1 MMASEDEAA
10 DESYFRGRVNTR
22 LSIQAIAL
30 HDNRAAH
37 PARQRSPSGVALAQQ
52 RRRGRAAHDV

>member
-1 MMASEDEAA
+1 M
-10 DESYFRGRVNTR
+10 R
-22 LSIQAIAL
+22 

-52 RRRGRAAHDV
+52 RRRGRAARDVAHGVGRSLALG